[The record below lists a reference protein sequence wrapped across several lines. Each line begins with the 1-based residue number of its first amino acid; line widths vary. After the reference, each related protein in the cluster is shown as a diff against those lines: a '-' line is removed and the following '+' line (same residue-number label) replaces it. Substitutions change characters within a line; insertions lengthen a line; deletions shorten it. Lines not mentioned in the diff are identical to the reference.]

1 MSVFLDTAV
10 VVAVHNERD
19 GNHERAVAVL
29 EAVRRGEHGNAFSSD
44 FVLDEAVTL
53 AWVRTKDRRVAKA
66 VGHFFLPPEGEEGSV
81 VLLHVDE
88 PVVRAAWASFLRHE
102 APLSFTDWT
111 IVEQVRRLG
120 IDRVATFDAKL
131 RPWVPCV
138 P

>member
-1 MSVFLDTAV
+1 MSIFLDTAV
-10 VVAVHNERD
+10 VVAAHNAGD
-19 GNHERAVAVL
+19 GNHGRAMAVL
-29 EAVRRGEHGNAFSSD
+29 EAVRGGEHGNAFSSE

-66 VGHFFLPPEGEEGSV
+66 VGLFFLPPEGEEGSV

-88 PVVRAAWASFLRHE
+88 SLVRAAWASFLRND

-120 IDRVATFDAKL
+120 IDRLATFDSKL
-131 RPWVPCV
+131 RPWVQCV